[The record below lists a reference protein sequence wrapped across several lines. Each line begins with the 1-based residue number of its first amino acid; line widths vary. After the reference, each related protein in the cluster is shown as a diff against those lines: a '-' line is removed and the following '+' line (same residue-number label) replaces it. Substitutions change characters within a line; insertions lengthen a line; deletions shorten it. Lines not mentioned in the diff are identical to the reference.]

1 MKGDDVMPGDW
12 VRLTFR
18 EHHVGYL
25 VGSLAIIEDIFSI
38 YGIDSVRV
46 LVTTGPGCGQR
57 VNVTL
62 EDISELS

>member
-1 MKGDDVMPGDW
+1 MLMPGDL

-25 VGSLAIIEDIFSI
+25 VGSLAIIEDMFSI
-38 YGIDSVRV
+38 YGIDSARV